1 MKTEQEKIKII
12 KANQNLIY
20 KIASRYSGYYS
31 MEDLFQEGVKG
42 VIKAIENYK
51 DDCNTKFS
59 TYAYDYILGEIIR
72 FINNDRTIR
81 VSPDLLKIYKSYE
94 KSKDCITGKIG
105 RIPTFYEICSFMGVD
120 PTIVAD
126 AIQKCEFSVSL
137 DGVLNDEDFTLEKVV
152 GNDTREVIDNH
163 IDLQS
168 ELDKLSER
176 DRKIIE
182 LRYYRDYTQ
191 SETAKILG
199 INQVQVSRYEG
210 QILKRIKTNIAA

>member
-1 MKTEQEKIKII
+1 MKTEQEKLKII
-12 KANQNLIY
+12 KENQNLIY

-31 MEDLFQEGVKG
+31 MDDLFQEGVKG
-42 VIKAIENYK
+42 VIKAIENYR
-51 DDCNTKFS
+51 DNCGTKFS

-81 VSPDLLKIYKSYE
+81 VNSDLLKIYKSYE
-94 KSKDCITGKIG
+94 KSKDCLTEKLG
-105 RIPTFYEICSFMGVD
+105 RVPSFYEICSFMDVN
-120 PTIVAD
+120 PNVVAE
-126 AIQKCEFSVSL
+126 AIQKCEFAVSL
-137 DGVLNDEDFTLEKVV
+137 DGIINEDDFTLEKVV
-152 GNDTREVIDNH
+152 GNDTREVVDDH

-191 SETAKILG
+191 SETARILG
-199 INQVQVSRYEG
+199 MNQVQVS
-210 QILKRIKTNIAA
+210 